1 MLFGKNKE
9 ANEPKADSRV
19 SVMIVDDD
27 ESITEGLRELI
38 ENELNMPGSVT
49 TSGDGRDALTRYAA
63 YKPRVV
69 ILDMMLPKL
78 SGFLV
83 LERMKK
89 DATPPYVIMI
99 TANEGRRHMQYAES
113 MGVDSYMLKP
123 INNKKLLDEVK
134 KGLGSGN

>member
-49 TSGDGRDALTRYAA
+49 TSGDGRDALTRYAT